1 MKFVNNLDLN
11 KNELQNARVQNL
23 AAAPSS
29 PVTGQVYYDTA
40 VNKLY
45 VWDGSAWKDLTG
57 ATAPQLTGDVTTDG
71 LSNATSI
78 ASGVIV
84 NADINASAAIAL
96 SKLAT
101 DPLARANHT
110 GSQTAST
117 ISDLSTVVQGYRLD
131 QFAAPTSA
139 LNANSQ
145 RITSVADPQNAQD
158 AATKNYVDATKTGLA
173 FKDPVRAATTANI
186 TLSGGAPSTLDG
198 ITLAAND
205 RVLVKNQTTASQ
217 NGIYVVT
224 TLGTGAN
231 GTWTR
236 AGDADNSPSGEVEA
250 GLYVYVEEGTT
261 NGSTSFVLSTANPI
275 TLGTTSLTFTKFS
288 GTGQLTAGTGISIS
302 GNSISVASNYAGGS
316 SIATLGTVTTGTWSA
331 TNIGLNKGG
340 TNAALTA
347 ANGGIVYST
356 ASAMAITSAGT
367 AGQALLSGGAGAP
380 TWGTL
385 AVAAGGTGAT
395 TAAGARTNLGAVGK
409 YSVDV
414 GNGSATAITVTHN
427 LNTLDVQVFVYTKS
441 DGSQVIPDVTV
452 STVNAV
458 IVTFATAPTTNQYRV
473 VVVG

>member
-71 LSNATSI
+71 SSNATSI

-173 FKDPVRAATTANI
+173 FKDPVRVATTANI
-186 TLSGGAPSTLDG
+186 TLSGTQTIDG
-198 ITLAAND
+198 IAVIAGD
-205 RVLVKNQTTASQ
+205 RVLVKDQTTASQ
-217 NGIYVVT
+217 NGIYVVS
-224 TLGTGAN
+224 ASS
-231 GTWTR
+231 WSR
-236 AGDADNSPSGEVEA
+236 AVDADNSPSGEVEA
-250 GLYVYVEEGTT
+250 GLYTYVEQGTS
-261 NGSTSFVLSTANPI
+261 NGSAAFVLSTANPI
-275 TLGTTSLTFTKFS
+275 TLGTTALTFTKFS

-302 GNSISVASNYAGGS
+302 GNSISVASTYAGGS

-356 ASAMAITSAGT
+356 ASAMAITAAGT
-367 AGQALLSGGAGAP
+367 SGQALLSGGAGAP

-395 TAAGARTNLGAVGK
+395 TAAAARTNLGAVGK